1 MSLSD
6 PPPPLSPIAR
16 FVKWLILK
24 WYVWSGWDAEGRLP
38 PDPKMV
44 LVGASHTSNWDFL
57 VFVGTIEALGRN
69 VGFIGKSSLFKW
81 PMGNFMHSLGGIPVD
96 RTRRQDLTAQVVEQ
110 FRNRDELLLVIA
122 AEGTRSYTEKW
133 RTGFYQI
140 ALGAGVP
147 IVCVGPDYPRKR
159 GIIGPVIH
167 PSGDYD
173 ADMKPAWVFF
183 RSLAPKNPE
192 RAGFPP
198 GT

>member
-1 MSLSD
+1 MSSIEQT
-6 PPPPLSPIAR
+6 PPLSPIAR

-24 WYVWSGWDAEGRLP
+24 WYNLSGWNAEGRLP
-38 PDPKMV
+38 PDRKMV

-69 VGFIGKSSLFKW
+69 VGFIGKNSLFKW
-81 PMGNFMHSLGGIPVD
+81 PMGNFMRSLGGIPVD
-96 RTRRQDLTAQVVEQ
+96 RTKRQDLTAQVVEQ
-110 FRNRDELLLVIA
+110 FRARDELLLVIA

-140 ALGAGVP
+140 ALNAGVP

-159 GIIGPVIH
+159 GIIGPIIH
-167 PSGDYD
+167 PTGDYD

-183 RSLAPKNPE
+183 RGLAPKNPE